1 MAQSSGP
8 SGGSGWTVGR
18 KVALG
23 FGLSFALLLVIGA
36 IGYRSTDALIE
47 NNARVTHTHA
57 VLERVATTLSL
68 MKDCETGQRGFVIT
82 ADPAY
87 LAPYESA
94 SAALPGNFAE
104 LRRLI
109 NDNPQQLARLS
120 QLETASQSRNATLE
134 RVIQERRTKGLEAA
148 VSSVVSGDGKAQ
160 MDEARRIAS
169 DMENEERSLLARRT
183 TAAEAGA
190 RDAKVMVGVGALIA
204 LVVITFAG
212 TTITRTLGNQLG
224 SAVASIRSS
233 SSELQAAATQQ
244 ASGSREQLS
253 ATTEVAATIRELL
266 ATSRQITESSQ
277 RVARIAEDTAS
288 GAGTGLQTMGGA
300 REAIDA
306 IRRQMDVVVAHMLA
320 LGKKSQEAGGI
331 LDLVN
336 ELAEQT
342 HILAINATIEAAG
355 AGESGRRF
363 AVVADE
369 IRKLADRV
377 GGSTKEIRTI
387 VDDMRGAVN
396 TTVMA
401 TESTV
406 KAVDAG
412 TSRFAEVSTQL
423 QKIAQLVGTSTEA
436 AREIELSTKQQATA
450 VEQVSSAIGNVAQA
464 TRESDAS
471 AKQTLQAASELS
483 ELSRALLR
491 LVDATAT

>member
-1 MAQSSGP
+1 MAHSTGP
-8 SGGSGWTVGR
+8 GGGSAWTVGR

-23 FGLSFALLLVIGA
+23 FGLSFALLLLIAGIA
-36 IGYRSTDALIE
+36 YRSIDGLVE
-47 NNARVTHTHA
+47 NNARVAHTHA
-57 VLERVATTLSL
+57 VLERIATTSSL
-68 MKDCETGQRGFVIT
+68 LKDAETGQRGYVIT
-82 ADPAY
+82 ADPAF
-87 LAPYESA
+87 LAPYEV
-94 SAALPGNFAE
+94 ALTAIPGNFAE
-104 LRRLI
+104 LRRLVA
-109 NDNPQQLARLS
+109 DNPQQLARLS
-120 QLETASQSRNATLE
+120 QIETAVQAKLTELRRVLDERKAKGFEAAQAIVVAGEGKRVMDEIRRISTEMETEERTLLTRRTEAAETGARETKVVVGIATL
-134 RVIQERRTKGLEAA
+134 AA
-148 VSSVVSGDGKAQ
+148 
-160 MDEARRIAS
+160 
-169 DMENEERSLLARRT
+169 LLIVA
-183 TAAEAGA
+183 
-190 RDAKVMVGVGALIA
+190 
-204 LVVITFAG
+204 FAG
-212 TTITRTLGNQLG
+212 VAITRTLGDQLG
-224 SAVASIRSS
+224 NAVASIRSS

-253 ATTEVAATIRELL
+253 ATTQVAATIRELL

-277 RVARIAEDTAS
+277 RVARIAEDTAG
-288 GAGTGLQTMGGA
+288 GAGTGLETVRGA
-300 REAIDA
+300 REAVDA
-306 IRRQMDVVVAHMLA
+306 IRRQMDVVVGHMLG

-355 AGESGRRF
+355 AGENGRRF

-377 GGSTKEIRTI
+377 GGSTKEIRGI
-387 VDDMRGAVN
+387 VEDMRGAVN

-406 KAVDAG
+406 KTVDAG
-412 TSRFAEVSTQL
+412 TARFADVAQSFT
-423 QKIAQLVGTSTEA
+423 KIAQLVETTSEA

-483 ELSRALLR
+483 ELSRNLLR
-491 LVDATAT
+491 IVDTDAA